1 MLLAEDLKNA
11 ILQYAMQG
19 KLVKQNPNDEPASIL
34 LEKIKAEKEELIKN
48 NKFKKGKPIPPITE
62 DDIPYELPDGW
73 EWVRLPDIL
82 NKICAGGDKPKIFTK
97 HKTNKNI
104 YPVIANGEK
113 NNGVLGY
120 SDIPVIKEK
129 SITVSG
135 RGTMGFT
142 CIREP
147 NYIPIVRLL
156 VLIPS
161 KYIDIKFLK
170 YLLTYLSE
178 NGQGTAV
185 KQLTVPM
192 LSMKVI
198 SLPPLAEQKRIV
210 EKLETILPLID
221 KYGEKEKKLE
231 ELNINFKNEI
241 SQSILQSALKGELS
255 RQLATDSNVEDYI
268 KLANEIK
275 INKKQNNLLNNTKK
289 TEDVLDEGLF
299 DIPDSWRWVRLGNI
313 VDFRMGKTPDKT
325 DVKSYGNDYPW
336 VKIGDIENDGTVNS
350 TSEKI
355 SEYGFKNTFSEKI
368 SPKGTLIMSFKLTI
382 GKVAILDIDA
392 LHNEAIISIF
402 PFVEKDNIT
411 RDYLFKVL
419 PYISQSGDFK
429 SAIKGK
435 TLNANSLTNLLV
447 PLPPIEEQKR
457 IVEKLDKIMPL
468 VNNLVVQ

>member
-97 HKTNKNI
+97 HKTDKNI

-255 RQLATDSNVEDYI
+255 RQLETDSNVEDYI